1 MITFLNIGHYG
12 RLCNQLFQYGV
23 LYVVAK
29 KNGYDFALP
38 SDNFKV
44 VDSSPNPVIG
54 KRDYMYL
61 QLYECFNVTG
71 KLLPKSEIHFNNT
84 FEHGADYSKF
94 SPEVFDINDH
104 TNIKGSFQSYKYFE
118 GFQSEL
124 KKEFQFKKEIEE
136 TTKDYFDELKKKY
149 NEKTLTGIH
158 VRRGDTIGEDHIHN
172 GQLGGCLVLPNATW
186 YDKMITKIRSDDNM
200 FLVISDD
207 IEWCKENIKGDD
219 VIYSKFSVDGHS
231 EIKSEYLDLCLIT
244 YCDNF
249 VMSCSTFSWWGAWL
263 SKKDGQVYV
272 PDRWW
277 GRRYCKK
284 NESDIRLPKWNSVR
298 VTSDYEIWDSKGKE
312 Y

>member
-94 SPEVFDINDH
+94 SPEVFDISDN
-104 TNIKGSFQSYKYFE
+104 TNIKGFFNSYKYFVGYE
-118 GFQSEL
+118 DKI

-219 VIYSKFSVDGHS
+219 VIYSKFSVDEYS
-231 EIKSEYLDLCLIT
+231 EIKPEYLDLCLIT
-244 YCDNF
+244 HCDNF